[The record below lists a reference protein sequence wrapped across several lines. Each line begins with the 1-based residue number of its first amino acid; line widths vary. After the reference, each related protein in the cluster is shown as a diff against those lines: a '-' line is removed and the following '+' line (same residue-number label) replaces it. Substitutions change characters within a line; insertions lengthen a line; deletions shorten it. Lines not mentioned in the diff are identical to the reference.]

1 MAWIPNA
8 LTVLRLCLTPV
19 IYLTIAK
26 HEFGLALALVV
37 FAGFS
42 DWLDGVLARRFN
54 WHSRLGSLLDPIAD
68 KLLFLAVF
76 VGLTL
81 AELMPLW
88 LAVLAIARDVVI
100 VVGATAYNF
109 AVERLTGSATL
120 LSKFNTLVQGV
131 YACVLLALAAT
142 GRDAVWLVRLL
153 SVALLVTI
161 IASGVHYVIAWSAK
175 AREGAQHE

>member
-19 IYLTIAK
+19 IYLTIARY
-26 HEFGLALALVV
+26 EFGFALALVMI
-37 FAGFS
+37 AGFS

-76 VGLTL
+76 IGLTL
-81 AELMPLW
+81 TDLMPLW

-109 AVERLTGSATL
+109 TVERLTGSATL
-120 LSKFNTLVQGV
+120 LSKFNTLMQGV
-131 YACVLLALAAT
+131 YACVLLGLAAT
-142 GRDAVWLVRLL
+142 GRDAEWLVKWL
-153 SVALLVTI
+153 SAALLVTI
-161 IASGVHYVIAWSAK
+161 VASGVHYVIAWSRK
-175 AREGAQHE
+175 AREGASDE